1 MRACSVTPTPRHRSQ
16 RGMTLV
22 EVMTVLFIVGLT
34 AGIVTLTLPERPT
47 DEQASAQAFATVLRD
62 AQDQAIFAGQPVGI
76 KLSERGYALVKWQ
89 RDGWRPQG
97 RPQALPRAM
106 KLSMTT
112 DQTARPDGWPELV
125 FDPTGIVQPAEFQ
138 LRASGVRIDIALAES
153 GEVSL
158 VER

>member
-1 MRACSVTPTPRHRSQ
+1 
-16 RGMTLV
+16 LV

-34 AGIVTLTLPERPT
+34 AGIVTLTLPERPS

-62 AQDQAIFAGQPVGI
+62 AQEQAIFAGQPIGL
-76 KLSERGYALVKWQ
+76 KLSERGYSLVQWR

-97 RPQALPRAM
+97 RPEVLPR
-106 KLSMTT
+106 SM
-112 DQTARPDGWPELV
+112 QLTAILDPTGYPQGWPELI

-138 LRASGVRIDIALAES
+138 LQARGVRIDITLDER
-153 GEVSL
+153 GEVVL